1 MPTKSLAHNLETIEK
16 AVDIVH
22 RKSQIQPNDLNL
34 RRGIEVNTITTNVYV
49 SSGDAITPSS
59 YWESIVADN
68 LKVQTYD
75 NLKHLE
81 MVMLFNKR
89 LMRDIASDLLGKELD
104 ETDTKILGVLCNAKD
119 TSCLEKA

>member
-1 MPTKSLAHNLETIEK
+1 M
-16 AVDIVH
+16 H